1 MLDATKYTEKN
12 FLQILR
18 GNPNYQTAV
27 AELSEWKDVV
37 NVIDSLE
44 VQYTAEQLEYVRKQD
59 WD

>member
-1 MLDATKYTEKN
+1 MLDATKYTSKN

-18 GNPNYQTAV
+18 GNPDYQTAV
-27 AELSEWKDVV
+27 AELSEWKEVV

-44 VQYTAEQLEYVRKQD
+44 VHYTPEQLEYVKQQD